1 MISWHKLSLEPYQNS
16 FSVYF
21 GAASRNIGRLY
32 SDREQRSG
40 DELGCTTKDGA
51 QADYPSRQE
60 VKNNAETHGVLRW
73 KLPRL
78 LTRDPILSSSTRSR
92 ANRLG

>member
-1 MISWHKLSLEPYQNS
+1 MEKSVISWHKLSLEPYQNS

-40 DELGCTTKDGA
+40 DELGLHDQG
-51 QADYPSRQE
+51 
-60 VKNNAETHGVLRW
+60 W
-73 KLPRL
+73 
-78 LTRDPILSSSTRSR
+78 R
-92 ANRLG
+92 AS